1 MVDFENSDFRSN
13 NDNHISKFKPKIVSI
28 GGGTGLSTMLR
39 AIKKYTTDITAVVTV
54 SDDGG
59 GSGVLRDDLNMP
71 PPGDVRNC
79 IMALS
84 HVEPVMESLLT
95 YRFDNGSLSGQSF
108 GNLFLAAMTEM
119 FDGDFVKAV
128 RNVCRVL
135 NITGKVFPV
144 TATNV
149 DLVATL
155 ESGRTVVGESNI
167 GKSIIYHNSPIKKV
181 RLIPKTDNPISIE
194 PLTEILEEISQADLI
209 TIGPGSLYTS
219 ILPNLV
225 VHGLA
230 EAIHKADAPVV
241 YINNIMTQPGET
253 EDYTAFD
260 HVLAILDHTF
270 EDFIDYCIINN
281 SKISKELREKYNEDN
296 SVLVPYDKER
306 FSSTSIKT
314 VERNLF
320 TVNKSGHIRH
330 NTQVLSDTLL
340 DILSINR
347 NEQGLEISDE
357 GVVLYKPKKYKRQ

>member
-1 MVDFENSDFRSN
+1 MTNYSSN
-13 NDNHISKFKPKIVSI
+13 FAPKIVSI

-39 AIKKYTTDITAVVTV
+39 AIKKYTQDITAVVAV

-59 GSGVLRDDLNMP
+59 GSGLLRDDFNMP

-95 YRFDNGSLSGQSF
+95 YRFDNGLLSGQNF

-144 TATNV
+144 TAANV

-155 ESGRTVVGESNI
+155 QSGETVVGESNI
-167 GKSIIYHNSPIKKV
+167 GKSIIHHNSPIKKV
-181 RLIPKTDNPISIE
+181 RLVPKTENIISIE
-194 PLTEILEEISQADLI
+194 PLREILDEISQADLI

-225 VHGLA
+225 IHGLA
-230 EAIHKADAPVV
+230 EAIHNAKAPVV

-253 EDYTAFD
+253 ENYTAFD
-260 HVLAILDHTF
+260 HAQAILDHTY
-270 EDFIDYCIINN
+270 EDFIDYCIINTLD
-281 SKISKELREKYNEDN
+281 ISDELKEKYKGDK
-296 SVLVPYDKER
+296 SILVPYDKER
-306 FSSTSIKT
+306 FASTSIKT
-314 VERNLF
+314 IERDML
-320 TVNKSGHIRH
+320 TVSPRGHIRH
-330 NTQVLSDTLL
+330 NTEVLSDTLL
-340 DILSINR
+340 YIGNLSRTDKNVVV
-347 NEQGLEISDE
+347 SDE
-357 GVVLYKPKKYKRQ
+357 GVVLYKPRKHNR